1 MEILAV
7 VVVVV
12 VVTTQAVVNVMF
24 ARMLWAK
31 PEQQAALTRAK
42 TPAPSEIR
50 LVDATR
56 PQ

>member
-12 VVTTQAVVNVMF
+12 VVATQAVVNVMF

-31 PEQQAALTRAK
+31 PEQQAALARAK
-42 TPAPSEIR
+42 TPGPSEIR